1 MKLRNIKFSP
11 LFFIFILSYSFYS
24 NYLIG
29 QINLNLNGKSAIWPT
44 IIITLITPFIF
55 LFLAKQGE
63 KLRNITLDKF
73 IKEKKLDRSYLL
85 QRILIVIYL
94 LISNIFVSFYTIY
107 FESMYF
113 NNKYNV
119 YFIALLLGIPLIIF
133 SKKIIK
139 STFHLYPVNLIV
151 YLIFFYLFFTNTSS
165 LKYYTLSFQ
174 SLNLDNVLTYII
186 LITPTL
192 AEPFLLFYLFDLSSE
207 KIQKRKMIF
216 GVLLLSVTVST
227 SFLQVGNQ
235 FGVLLNYLELPF
247 FHAWRNI
254 YVNEY
259 IENLDCINMILF
271 ILNCI
276 VRLLLSAAMIS
287 KLLNTSHPF
296 IPILFGI
303 ITLGLGCIFTI
314 SYDLF
319 NSLKLPLLC
328 ISSFILI
335 IILMITLSYIL
346 KLRGDKNA

>member
-1 MKLRNIKFSP
+1 
-11 LFFIFILSYSFYS
+11 
-24 NYLIG
+24 
-29 QINLNLNGKSAIWPT
+29 
-44 IIITLITPFIF
+44 
-55 LFLAKQGE
+55 
-63 KLRNITLDKF
+63 
-73 IKEKKLDRSYLL
+73 
-85 QRILIVIYL
+85 
-94 LISNIFVSFYTIY
+94 
-107 FESMYF
+107 MYF